1 MSEPAKPSRRRSML
15 LVGSLC
21 LNLLLIGWL
30 AVMLTRTAGGG
41 FIAAQP
47 GGALAPGAIARG
59 QPTDEQEKI
68 RGIIDAH
75 QEGVLQARQAAQ
87 RARREAFRVFA
98 APNYTPGAFAAAL
111 DAVRDADS
119 RLEDQAIARLLD
131 TINTLTPEERQT
143 VITRIR
149 TGANQP
155 WWRRQLRRLT
165 NRQAAQN

>member
-1 MSEPAKPSRRRSML
+1 MSEPGKVWQGRSL
-15 LVGSLC
+15 LVVVSLC

-30 AVMLTRTAGGG
+30 AVMLTRTAATG

-47 GGALAPGAIARG
+47 GGALAPGNIARSL
-59 QPTDEQEKI
+59 PAEQEKI

-75 QEGVLQARQAAQ
+75 QEDVLQARQAAQ
-87 RARREAFRVFA
+87 RARREVLRVFA
-98 APNYTPGAFAAAL
+98 SPNYTPSAFAAAL

-119 RLEDQAIARLLD
+119 RLEDQAIAQQLD
-131 TINTLTPEERQT
+131 AINTLTPEERQT

-155 WWRRQLRRLT
+155 WFQRTWRRVTSLF
-165 NRQAAQN
+165 N